1 MASPVRRVVLALHF
15 WSGLVVGVWFVLL
28 GLTGSALVFYLDI
41 DRALNPHTR
50 VEHAVAAL
58 PPVESIH
65 QALRKAYPER
75 DGPWR
80 IELPL
85 DQDTPV
91 MARYYHPAERA
102 GSYFA
107 PLLVTLDPAT
117 LQVTS
122 KRFWGDTVVTWLFDL
137 HYTLLLGKPGLVLV
151 GLAGILCF
159 AVMVTGI
166 QLWWPSKARFWTAL
180 RIVPRPGAVR
190 RAYDMHCSSGVY
202 WLPLLAV
209 LALTGSALAFPDQTR
224 LLLGASPAPAAPMTS
239 AHQRDTISLD
249 QAIAT
254 AKARFPDA
262 EVRWVE
268 TSGAAHTPISLRMR
282 QPSEPSRRFPQ
293 TRVWLD
299 AGSGAILAAHDPLS
313 ANTGA
318 RMSYWFHPL
327 HNGEAFGIVGRAAVF
342 LSGFVPLLLFVTGVI
357 RWRHKVRARA
367 QAARPVHR
375 ASTAAH
381 TPRSAT

>member
-15 WSGLVVGVWFVLL
+15 WSGLVVGLWFVLL

-65 QALRKAYPER
+65 QALRQAYPER

-107 PLLVTLDPAT
+107 PMLVTLDPAT

-224 LLLGASPAPAAPMTS
+224 LLLRASPAPAAPITS
-239 AHQRDTISLD
+239 AHQRDTVSLD

-268 TSGAAHTPISLRMR
+268 TSGAGHTPISLRMR

-299 AGSGAILAAHDPLS
+299 AGSGAILAAHDPLA

-367 QAARPVHR
+367 QAARTARPLTSAAR
-375 ASTAAH
+375 A
-381 TPRSAT
+381 PRSAM